1 MDATK
6 TLAEVSTADLF
17 VQLIQNSLRRSEITQ
32 RVLKADLPDKVKVA
46 LIQSTDSA
54 QGLDE
59 TINLLDKM
67 SIEKGNGLLGQ
78 IIETINWDFI
88 GRAAEDASKR
98 EKPTEPKEP
107 ARSWVYFIKSKKS
120 GLIKIGRSINPDKR
134 FNAIRTMSPD
144 ELVLLGSIPEK
155 VMTESELHKKFSH
168 LRKHG
173 EWFEGDDELWD
184 FIDGL
189 EFSAAAENN

>member
-1 MDATK
+1 MDVAK
-6 TLAEVSTADLF
+6 TLAKASTADIF
-17 VQLIQNSLRRSEITQ
+17 VQLIQNSLRRNEMTQ
-32 RVLKADLPDKVKVA
+32 RILKAELPDKVKVA
-46 LIQSTDSA
+46 LIKSTDTA

-59 TINLLDKM
+59 TISLLDRM
-67 SIEKGNGLLGQ
+67 DVEKDSGLLEQ
-78 IIETINWDFI
+78 IIESINWNLI
-88 GRAAEDASKR
+88 GRVAEDAAKR

>member
-6 TLAEVSTADLF
+6 TLAAASTADLF
-17 VQLIQNSLRRSEITQ
+17 IHLIKNSLRRSELTQ
-32 RVLKADLPDKVKVA
+32 RVLKTDFPDSVKVA
-46 LIQSTDSA
+46 LIQATDST

-59 TINLLDKM
+59 TADLLDRM
-67 SIEKGNGLLGQ
+67 NVTKGDGLLGK
-78 IIETINWDFI
+78 IIDAINWSLI
-88 GRAAEDASKR
+88 GRAAEDATNNKSP
-98 EKPTEPKEP
+98 ETPEEP
-107 ARSWVYFIKSKKS
+107 AKSWVYFIESKEA

-173 EWFEGDDELWD
+173 EWFEGDDELWS

-189 EFSAAAENN
+189 ELGAAAENN